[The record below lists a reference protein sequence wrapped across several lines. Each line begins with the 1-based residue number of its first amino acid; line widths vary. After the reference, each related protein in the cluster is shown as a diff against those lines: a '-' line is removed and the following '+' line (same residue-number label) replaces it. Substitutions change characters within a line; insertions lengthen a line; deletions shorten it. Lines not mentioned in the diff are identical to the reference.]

1 MHILQSLT
9 FNEKLSLCLL
19 AIFFPIYIIADIAIG
34 PESVLTGEDF
44 AFSFFWEIGWLI
56 AAFCALFV
64 SIGVIILKPDP
75 HPSAF
80 RMTAGR
86 VLPLIALASGLYL
99 GSLASS
105 ALADY
110 RMRAFAED
118 HGSELTGHEP
128 RAVVYRAGI
137 PDGGVAIVRSTER
150 NPETLEQGAMIDLTG
165 ERIKSCKRLN
175 ESDWACHFD

>member
-19 AIFFPIYIIADIAIG
+19 ALFFPVYTLADISIG
-34 PESVLTGEDF
+34 PASILTGEDF
-44 AFSFFWEIGWLI
+44 AFSLVWWIGWSI
-56 AAFCALFV
+56 ATICAIFV

-75 HPSAF
+75 HASAF
-80 RMTAGR
+80 RMTVGR
-86 VLPLIALASGLYL
+86 VLPLIALAAGLYL
-99 GSLASS
+99 SSLASG
-105 ALADY
+105 ALVDH
-110 RMRAFAED
+110 RMQAFAEA
-118 HGSELTGHEP
+118 HGNELTGPEP

-137 PDGGVAIVRSTER
+137 PDGGVAIVRSTKR

-165 ERIKSCKRLN
+165 ERIKSCRRLN